1 MFFGDHWV
9 SSSVVFWGAIV
20 LIVVVSSFFRHQSRV
35 AKYKMIEK
43 LAEKGQTISPEL
55 LHNVSIGIGNGREFY
70 HRSPIQSGIFL
81 MCIGIALAVFFW
93 ALGGG
98 GNFFQGEHVP
108 NWLPVIGIF
117 PFMVGLARL
126 LGGLTDRRP
135 PK

>member
-1 MFFGDHWV
+1 MGEYWIG
-9 SSSVVFWGAIV
+9 SGAIFWGFILLIV
-20 LIVVVSSFFRHQSRV
+20 LITSFFRHQSRT
-35 AKYKMIEK
+35 AKYRLLEK
-43 LAEKGQTISPEL
+43 LAEKGQTLSPEL
-55 LHNVSIGIGNGREFY
+55 LGSLASGNGRDIERY
-70 HRSPIQSGIFL
+70 SNPVGSGIFL

-117 PFMVGLARL
+117 PFMIGLARL
-126 LGGLTDRRP
+126 LSALTDRRP